1 MICMAR
7 RSSNKNRILNPQA
20 RQALDQMKYEIA
32 SQVGIDY
39 NSYGGYLG
47 DIPAREAGRIGGQM
61 VKQMIAAAE
70 QSLISQT
77 VAGAQA
83 SFNQALRPGNF
94 AQDVTSGF
102 STTTNPNLTKS

>member
-1 MICMAR
+1 MA
-7 RSSNKNRILNPQA
+7 RSSNRSNRLLNPQA
-20 RQALDQMKYEIA
+20 RQALNQMKYEIA

-39 NSYGGYLG
+39 NAYGGYLG

-83 SFNQALRPGNF
+83 SFNQALRPG
-94 AQDVTSGF
+94 
-102 STTTNPNLTKS
+102 STTGFTSDVSTSFSPTTNLNVPKS

>member
-1 MICMAR
+1 
-7 RSSNKNRILNPQA
+7 
-20 RQALDQMKYEIA
+20 
-32 SQVGIDY
+32 
-39 NSYGGYLG
+39 
-47 DIPAREAGRIGGQM
+47 M

-102 STTTNPNLTKS
+102 STTTNPT

>member
-1 MICMAR
+1 MAR
-7 RSSNKNRILNPQA
+7 RSNNSNRILNPQA

-32 SQVGIDY
+32 SQVGVDY

-83 SFNQALRPGNF
+83 SFNQALKPGHVGFNT
-94 AQDVTSGF
+94 DVTSSF
-102 STTTNPNLTKS
+102 STTNPTLTRS